1 MLLRWTIFPV
11 GHDET
16 LKEGEYTYRKIDP
29 LFSRSRLYAH
39 SWNATGDGE
48 KVHLTIN
55 LGFILTL

>member
-1 MLLRWTIFPV
+1 MNICNNDMLLHWTIFPV

-39 SWNATGDGE
+39 GWNATGDE
-48 KVHLTIN
+48 KKYVWW
-55 LGFILTL
+55 